1 LSTHGYEATRQ
12 AGMTAQAKVR
22 LRRLSKND
30 IRAILDFGWPV
41 AGCSLRMWRSVNKAN
56 MVKATADINKSATR
70 RLWFTKRLFSS
81 LFVLY
86 ALQAGKF
93 REAMYSI
100 FLESHYWWCYVFRIR
115 SRLVE
120 FEPTPFW
127 RCCSE
132 YPLNLA
138 DLAATLRL
146 RNFSVVESATKWF
159 IITESADGMIF
170 GATHDRPH
178 VLQRADNLPSTPTE
192 IFEFDK
198 PIFCV
203 FISSSNRILV
213 STKGV
218 VYLSKNGGS
227 HFDPVLQLSDD
238 DSTVWHNHGIDE
250 TPRGLVIGEY
260 ANIVASGTWN
270 YWKSVAYLYS
280 SHDDGE
286 SWHRFDYLVR
296 TGAKH
301 VHLVKYSRRFGRLLV
316 TDGDKR
322 KQSYWV
328 GLIDQMKPRDFKQA
342 RFDSFARG
350 GGHTAFAETEN
361 ATLLGTDYRI
371 AANSIICVHS
381 SEDSSARMLPRPYRH
396 SPVLNMLCMTYRA
409 GKITF
414 AYLYGGLCHRCQNAL
429 IYSDD
434 DGDSWYRLIEFDN
447 FVHFSIANAQQGA
460 NRSLVLSFSN
470 TKLGENRT
478 FIVSPI

>member
-1 LSTHGYEATRQ
+1 
-12 AGMTAQAKVR
+12 MTSRTLDSGWPAARCSLR
-22 LRRLSKND
+22 LRR
-30 IRAILDFGWPV
+30 
-41 AGCSLRMWRSVNKAN
+41 SVNRGN
-56 MVKATADINKSATR
+56 TVKATADINKSATR

-81 LFVLY
+81 LFLLY
-86 ALQAGKF
+86 ALQAGKS

-100 FLESHYWWCYVFRIR
+100 FLESRYWWFYVFRTR
-115 SRLVE
+115 SRLVQ
-120 FEPTPFW
+120 FESTPFW

-146 RNFSVVESATKWF
+146 RNFFVVESATRWF

-170 GATHDRPH
+170 GATRDRPH
-178 VLQRADNLPSTPTE
+178 VLLRVDNLSSTPTE
-192 IFEFDK
+192 LFEFDK

-203 FISSSNRILV
+203 FISSSKRIFV
-213 STKGV
+213 ATKGV

-301 VHLVKYSRRFGRLLV
+301 VHLVKYSRRFDRLLI
-316 TDGDKR
+316 THGDKR
-322 KQSYWV
+322 KQSHWI
-328 GLIDQMKPRDFKQA
+328 GLIDQMRPRDFKQA
-342 RFDSFARG
+342 RFDSFAGG

-371 AANSIICVHS
+371 APNSIICMRS
-381 SEDSSARMLPRPYRH
+381 SKDSNARMLPRPYRH
-396 SPVLNMLCMTYRA
+396 SPVLNLFCMKCRA
-409 GKITF
+409 GTITF
-414 AYLYGGLCHRCQNAL
+414 AYLYGGVCPRCQNAL

-434 DGDSWYRLIEFDN
+434 DGEKWYRLIEFDN
-447 FVHFSIANAQQGA
+447 FVHFSITNAQQGA

-470 TKLGENRT
+470 TKLGEEKT
-478 FIVSPI
+478 LILSAA

>member
-1 LSTHGYEATRQ
+1 
-12 AGMTAQAKVR
+12 M
-22 LRRLSKND
+22 
-30 IRAILDFGWPV
+30 
-41 AGCSLRMWRSVNKAN
+41 
-56 MVKATADINKSATR
+56 KATPDINKSATK
-70 RLWFTKRLFSS
+70 RLWATKQFL
-81 LFVLY
+81 LH
-86 ALQAGKF
+86 ALRAGKF
-93 REAMYSI
+93 REAIYSI
-100 FLESHYWWCYVFRIR
+100 FLELRYWWCYVFRIR

-120 FEPTPFW
+120 FKPTPFW
-127 RCCSE
+127 RSCSE

-146 RNFSVVESATKWF
+146 RNFSVVESATTWF
-159 IITESADGMIF
+159 VITESADGMIF

-178 VLQRADNLPSTPTE
+178 VLQRADNLSSTPTE
-192 IFEFDK
+192 LFEFNK

-203 FISSSNRILV
+203 FISSSKRIFV
-213 STKGV
+213 ATKGL

-227 HFDPVLQLSDD
+227 HFDPVLQLSND

-260 ANIVASGTWN
+260 ANIIASRTWN
-270 YWKSVAYLYS
+270 LYKSVAYLHL

-286 SWHRFDYLVR
+286 SWRRLDYLVR

-301 VHLVKYSRRFGRLLV
+301 VHLVKYSRRFARLLV

-328 GLIDQMKPRDFKQA
+328 GLIDQIKPRDFKEA
-342 RFDSFARG
+342 RFDSFTLG

-371 AANSIICVHS
+371 APNSIICVRS

-396 SPVLNMLCMTYRA
+396 SPVLNMVCMKYRA
-409 GKITF
+409 GTITF
-414 AYLYGGLCHRCQNAL
+414 ACLEGGLCHRCQNAL
-429 IYSDD
+429 VYSDD
-434 DGDSWYRLIEFDN
+434 DGENWYRLIEFDKYVN
-447 FVHFSIANAQQGA
+447 FYVANAQQGA

-470 TKLGENRT
+470 TKLGEDKT
-478 FIVSPI
+478 LIVSAI